1 MNYVVIDELI
11 QRALVED
18 LYYGDITTESLIEEE
33 SICTVDLIAKEN
45 GILAGK
51 EVFNRVFKILGEVE
65 IQWRKKDG
73 DTLQNGEV
81 IAQIKGNTRNVLS
94 GERIALNLLQR
105 MSGIA
110 TITNSMVKLTEGTNT
125 KIVCTRKTT
134 PTFRV
139 LEKYAVKA
147 GGGVNHRFS
156 LSDAF
161 MIKDNHIQASGGIRE
176 AVKKAKDNFPYLRAI
191 EVEVESLE
199 EVEEVLDTEA
209 DVIMLDNMSIE
220 DMKKAVELINGEK
233 VTEASGNMTIE
244 RIQEVA
250 STGVDFISCGA
261 LTHSVKALDVS
272 MKNLKIIKES

>member
-1 MNYVVIDELI
+1 MNYVVIDDMI

-18 LYYGDITTESLIEEE
+18 LYYGDITTESLIEED

-45 GILAGK
+45 GILAGR
-51 EVFNRVFKILGEVE
+51 EVFNAVFKKLGEVE
-65 IQWRKKDG
+65 IHWSKKDG
-73 DTLQNGEV
+73 DYLENGEI
-81 IAQIKGNTRNVLS
+81 IAKIKGNTRNILT

-110 TITNSMVKLTEGTNT
+110 TTTNSMVKLTEGTRT

-134 PTFRV
+134 PTFRA

-156 LSDAF
+156 LSDSF
-161 MIKDNHIQASGGIRE
+161 MIKDNHIQAAGGIKK
-176 AVKKAKDNFPYLRAI
+176 AVKKAKESYPYLRSI

-199 EVEEVLDTEA
+199 EVKEALDTEA
-209 DVIMLDNMSIE
+209 DVIMLDNMSTE
-220 DMKKAVELINGEK
+220 DMEKAVKLIDGK
-233 VTEASGNMTIE
+233 KITEASGNMTIE
-244 RIQEVA
+244 RIPEVA
-250 STGVDFISCGA
+250 STGVNFISCGA

-272 MKNLKIIKES
+272 MKNLKIIE